1 LSKKALLYQKLVSD
15 CITYNLRYPEAIKYI
30 EVETDGH
37 ILSKRH
43 YYRLKDKLMR
53 EESNQVWLNEFT
65 RIGFVRTHKMLLE
78 DAEKVYKDSL
88 NRYFEEAIR
97 QPRNKNL
104 IIKLEQNY
112 RENAH
117 LVAEL
122 LTGTPIV
129 AAIKAKLQ
137 EKDNSNV
144 TRISESTE
152 GNIPEYQEPSQNGWV

>member
-1 LSKKALLYQKLVSD
+1 
-15 CITYNLRYPEAIKYI
+15 
-30 EVETDGH
+30 
-37 ILSKRH
+37 
-43 YYRLKDKLMR
+43 
-53 EESNQVWLNEFT
+53 
-65 RIGFVRTHKMLLE
+65 MLLD

-104 IIKLEQNY
+104 IMKLEANY

-122 LTGTPIV
+122 LTGTPII

-137 EKDNSNV
+137 EKEGIIKQEEVNPNV

-152 GNIPEYQEPSQNGWV
+152 GNIPEYQEPNQNGWV